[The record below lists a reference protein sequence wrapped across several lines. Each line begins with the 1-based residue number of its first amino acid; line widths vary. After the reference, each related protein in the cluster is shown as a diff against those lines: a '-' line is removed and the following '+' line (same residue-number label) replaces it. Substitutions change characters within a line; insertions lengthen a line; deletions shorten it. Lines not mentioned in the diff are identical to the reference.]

1 MISIVSGEGSGKVK
15 NLVWAVAVYFSLHC
29 HMVSMEK
36 LADDRAT
43 RNEYDSEKRVYLQG
57 ADIITHTSCVQTVF
71 VVNPKRH
78 TETSSANS

>member
-1 MISIVSGEGSGKVK
+1 
-15 NLVWAVAVYFSLHC
+15 
-29 HMVSMEK
+29 MVSMEK